1 MPDKKPIINVGFTC
15 IGFPMWSLAIDAL
28 KSIEGVNVRIVG
40 MDVKNDVPARNKLDS
55 FITIPSGNS
64 ENYCDVLL
72 DICKKE
78 KVRILIPGADEEN
91 FALAERNYEFQSNG
105 ITCTVPAG
113 NNLKLL
119 SDKAAM
125 YDFLSENGVT
135 VPSYMRVRTAN
146 DLENACRKI
155 PLHDGKFIVKISV
168 SRGGRGVFLVS
179 MSQPETRGFFE
190 RDEIKTISLTDMAG
204 IVEGAKDKMFLA
216 MEYLEGDYYDVD
228 VLSDS
233 GTPVYSIQRKRFN
246 PNGIPWQGSEITN
259 NKKMNDISTKICN
272 LLNLHYLYDFDMFV
286 KDEVVYPIEINPRN
300 SGSVCATISAGINL
314 YADLLRIA
322 LNIPIER
329 KSIPYGK
336 KIYPRLD
343 MEVQ

>member
-15 IGFPMWSLAIDAL
+15 IGFPMWSIVIDAL
-28 KSIEGVNVRIVG
+28 RSIEDVNIRIVG

-64 ENYCDVLL
+64 EDYPDVLL
-72 DICKKE
+72 NICKKE

-91 FALAERNYEFQSNG
+91 FALAERNDEFQSNE
-105 ITCTVPAG
+105 ITCTVPARD
-113 NNLKLL
+113 NLKLL

-125 YDFLSENGVT
+125 YDYLSENGVT
-135 VPSYMRVRTAN
+135 VPSYMRVRTVN
-146 DLENACRKI
+146 DLEHACRKI
-155 PLHDGKFIVKISV
+155 PLNNGKFIVKLSM

-179 MSQPETRGFFE
+179 MSQPETRSFFE
-190 RDEIKTISLTDMAG
+190 RDEIKTISLTDMAE
-204 IVEGAKDKMFLA
+204 IVESTKDNMFIA

-228 VLSDS
+228 VLSDN
-233 GTPVYSIQRKRFN
+233 GTPVCLIQRKRVN
-246 PNGIPWQGSEITN
+246 PKGIPWQGSEVMD
-259 NKKMNDISTKICN
+259 NKMMYDISTKICN
-272 LLNLHYLYDFDMFV
+272 LLGLHYLYDFDMFE
-286 KDEVVYPIEINPRN
+286 KDGIVYPLEINPRA
-300 SGSVCATISAGINL
+300 SGSACASVKAGVNL
-314 YADLLRIA
+314 YGDLLKMA

>member
-1 MPDKKPIINVGFTC
+1 
-15 IGFPMWSLAIDAL
+15 
-28 KSIEGVNVRIVG
+28 
-40 MDVKNDVPARNKLDS
+40 
-55 FITIPSGNS
+55 
-64 ENYCDVLL
+64 
-72 DICKKE
+72 
-78 KVRILIPGADEEN
+78 
-91 FALAERNYEFQSNG
+91 
-105 ITCTVPAG
+105 
-113 NNLKLL
+113 
-119 SDKAAM
+119 M

-155 PLHDGKFIVKISV
+155 PLHDGEFIVKISA

-179 MSQPETRGFFE
+179 MSQPETRSFFE